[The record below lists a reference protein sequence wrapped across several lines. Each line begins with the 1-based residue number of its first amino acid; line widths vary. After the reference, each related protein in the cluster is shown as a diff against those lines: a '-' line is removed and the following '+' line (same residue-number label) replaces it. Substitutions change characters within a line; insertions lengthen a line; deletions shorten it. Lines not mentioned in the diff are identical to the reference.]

1 MSFHIPQTRVAP
13 LHYAAMSNP
22 HPMAAFHEFL
32 YCSVLAPDQPVT
44 SVSKILAQARS
55 LNAQR
60 QITGLLVFDGMRFCQ
75 HFEGPRVEVQ
85 GLMERIARDVR
96 HAQVQV
102 VYQGPLAQRRYDGFD
117 MGFAEPDE
125 PDAIADLH
133 LLDGPAALARFIALR
148 PRFDISG

>member
-1 MSFHIPQTRVAP
+1 
-13 LHYAAMSNP
+13 MSNP
-22 HPMAAFHEFL
+22 HPMAEFHEFL
-32 YCSVLAPDQPVT
+32 YCSVLAPDQPV
-44 SVSKILAQARS
+44 SSASNILVQARS

-75 HFEGPRVEVQ
+75 HIEGPRVQVQ
-85 GLMERIARDVR
+85 DLMERIARDVR
-96 HAQVQV
+96 HIQVQII
-102 VYQGPLAQRRYDGFD
+102 YQGALAQRRYTRFD